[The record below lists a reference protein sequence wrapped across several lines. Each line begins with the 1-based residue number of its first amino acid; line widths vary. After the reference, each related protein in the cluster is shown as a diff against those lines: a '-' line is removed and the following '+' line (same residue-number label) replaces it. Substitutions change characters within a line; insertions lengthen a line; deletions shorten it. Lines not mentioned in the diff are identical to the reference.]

1 MPFSSRKF
9 IIASSSSTGVAD
21 PEGGRRLLRRGPI
34 LLLAGS
40 VARALRP
47 EHAAAVALL
56 LAEALVVHLSC
67 VLVHERVVADNN
79 RQRNNPKK
87 IQSLPFNPFL
97 PLKTREGRWFF
108 RFLDLGIAS

>member
-1 MPFSSRKF
+1 
-9 IIASSSSTGVAD
+9 
-21 PEGGRRLLRRGPI
+21 
-34 LLLAGS
+34 LAGS

-79 RQRNNPKK
+79 RQRGRNNPKK
-87 IQSLPFNPFL
+87 IHSLPFNPFL

>member
-1 MPFSSRKF
+1 
-9 IIASSSSTGVAD
+9 
-21 PEGGRRLLRRGPI
+21 
-34 LLLAGS
+34 LAGS

-79 RQRNNPKK
+79 RHRGNENNPKK
-87 IQSLPFNPFL
+87 IHSLPFNPFL